1 MNALS
6 ARAPGTHHRR
16 MMKEFVLPVLI
27 ASSGCLPVLGQVL
40 YDGSLGT
47 APAQQGWTTVSLPLP
62 LATPVAD
69 SAVRLDTLALSG
81 ELSGFSRTAPSPL
94 DRTNGFR
101 AVFTLRLHEESHN
114 TPDRAGLSVIVLG
127 HDKRGLEL
135 AFWTDRV
142 WAQSDTPMFKH
153 AEEALFDT
161 TAGFVAYELAISATG
176 YTLRADGKELLAGP
190 VRDYT
195 PFVGA
200 FDPYET
206 PDFLFI
212 GDDTTSAKAAFSLR
226 RVEILPASAAPVLS
240 FVASASGADPL
251 TLTWPTGHKL
261 QRATKISL
269 ADWQDAPGDPPLAVP
284 LDGADGYFRVVPR

>member
-1 MNALS
+1 
-6 ARAPGTHHRR
+6 
-16 MMKEFVLPVLI
+16 MKEFVLPALLV
-27 ASSGCLPVLGQVL
+27 SSGCQPVLGQVL

-47 APAQQGWTTVSLPLP
+47 APARQGWATVSFPLP
-62 LATPVAD
+62 LATPVED
-69 SAVRLDTLALSG
+69 SAVRLDTLALAG

-94 DRTNGFR
+94 VLTNGFR
-101 AVFTLRLHEESHN
+101 ALFTLRLHEESHN

-135 AFWTDRV
+135 AFWPDRV
-142 WAQSDTPMFKH
+142 WAQSDAPMFKH

-161 TAGFVAYELAISATG
+161 TAGFVAYELAFGATG
-176 YTLRADGKELLAGP
+176 YTLRADGKDLLAGP

-195 PFVGA
+195 PFVGT

-226 RVEILPASAAPVLS
+226 RVEVTVNPPAQPLLGFSLPQPGSEQLAM
-240 FVASASGADPL
+240 
-251 TLTWPTGHKL
+251 TWPAGLKL
-261 QRATKISL
+261 QRATTLSPPDW
-269 ADWQDAPGDPPLAVP
+269 ADFATDSPIAVP
-284 LDGADGYFRVVPR
+284 LNGPDAFFRAVPR

>member
-1 MNALS
+1 
-6 ARAPGTHHRR
+6 
-16 MMKEFVLPVLI
+16 MKEFVLPVLLV
-27 ASSGCLPVLGQVL
+27 SSGCLPVLGQVL

-47 APAQQGWTTVSLPLP
+47 APAQQGWATVSLPLS

-135 AFWTDRV
+135 AFWADRV
-142 WAQSDTPMFKH
+142 WAQSAAPLFKH

-161 TAGFVAYELAISATG
+161 TAGFVAYELAFGATG

-195 PFVGA
+195 PFVGT

-226 RVEILPASAAPVLS
+226 RVEILPASAAPVLG
-240 FVASASGADPL
+240 FVAPVSGAGPL
-251 TLTWPTGHKL
+251 TLNWATGHKL
-261 QRATKISL
+261 QRATTVSP
-269 ADWQDAPGDPPLAVP
+269 ANWQDAPGDPPLAVP

>member
-6 ARAPGTHHRR
+6 GRLTGTHHRPV
-16 MMKEFVLPVLI
+16 MKEFVLAALLV
-27 ASSGCLPVLGQVL
+27 SSGCTPVLGQVL
-40 YDGSLGT
+40 YDGALGT
-47 APAQQGWTTVSLPLP
+47 APSRQGWTTVSLPLP
-62 LATPVAD
+62 LATPVED

-94 DRTNGFR
+94 VPADGFR

-135 AFWTDRV
+135 AFWPDRV
-142 WAQSDTPMFKH
+142 WAQGDAPLFKH

-161 TAGFVAYELAISATG
+161 TAGFVAYELAFGATG

-190 VRDYT
+190 LRDYT
-195 PFVGA
+195 PFVGT

-206 PDFLFI
+206 PDFLFV

-226 RVEILPASAAPVLS
+226 RVEILPASAPVLR
-240 FVASASGADPL
+240 FVAPASGAGPL
-251 TLTWPTGHKL
+251 TLSWPTGHKL
-261 QRATKISL
+261 QRTTKVAP
-269 ADWQDAPGDPPLAVP
+269 ADWHDAPGEPPLAVP